1 MDVTVDIRDESGAA
15 WVPGRAECARWLREG
30 LDPRGAGRPCSVS
43 LRFVDGEESRR
54 LNGRWRSRDRATG
67 VLSFPARLPDALSR
81 DLPRP
86 PLGDVVLCPAVL
98 EREAA
103 DQGKPLPAHWAHLL
117 IHGVLHLLG
126 HDHRTGPEARL
137 MERRE
142 IRALARLGF
151 PNPYL
156 IG

>member
-1 MDVTVDIRDESGAA
+1 MDVTIELRDESGAA
-15 WVPGRAECARWLREG
+15 WVPRRTDCVRWLREG
-30 LDPRGAGRPCSVS
+30 LEARDAGPPCSLS
-43 LRFVDGEESRR
+43 LRFVDREESRR

-67 VLSFPARLPDALSR
+67 MLSFPAPLPEAARRSLA
-81 DLPRP
+81 RP

-126 HDHRTGPEARL
+126 HDHRTGPEARR

>member
-1 MDVTVDIRDESGAA
+1 MDVTVDILDESGAS
-15 WVPGRAECARWLREG
+15 WVPRRAECARWLREG
-30 LDPRGAGRPCSVS
+30 LEAGDAERPCSLS
-43 LRFVDGEESRR
+43 LRFVDGGESRR
-54 LNGRWRSRDRATG
+54 LNGRWRARDRATG
-67 VLSFPARLPDALSR
+67 VLSFPARLPEAARRGLSR
-81 DLPRP
+81 P
-86 PLGDVVLCPAVL
+86 PIGDVVLCPEVL

-103 DQGKPLPAHWAHLL
+103 EQGKPLPAHWAHLL

-126 HDHRTGPEARL
+126 HDHRTGPDARL